1 MSQPPYSE
9 TPADQPDR
17 QESTRQFPQANE
29 PTRPIDSRPISP
41 GPTGHIPAPGQPVS
55 HPRSEPA
62 SAELPHGLYSGGEE
76 PFSHQAHQQSQQ
88 PDSHPWTQPAEPAAK
103 SQRNRRGIGFALFI
117 TAVLLAGL
125 LGGGAALGGQYLWDQ
140 WQQEDQQSLGTD
152 DRSGIEINT
161 PEEATAVAAAAD
173 RAAPSVVT
181 LAVGGQSGA
190 GSGSGI
196 ILDTEGHV
204 LTNTHVVTLG
214 GAESAPEIHVQLNDG
229 RSTTAELIG
238 TDPLSDLAVI
248 QLAETDN
255 LVPAELGS
263 SAALNVGDQTI
274 AIGAPL
280 QLEGTVTTGIISTLD
295 RTISVAASGVEGD
308 GLGIPE
314 DGRYQ
319 EFFGQ
324 GEDEEGDG
332 EDEGGP
338 QFQFPGQEAG
348 ESIYLS
354 VIQTDAAI
362 NQGNSGGALVD
373 INGEVIGV
381 NVAIATTGG
390 GLMGSESA
398 GSIGV
403 GFAVPIDYAARVAQD
418 IIEHGEASHGVLG
431 VHVAEADADPAVNEF
446 RVEIFGLEGEELEQ
460 RLADP
465 DAPEPSSPFS
475 LGGLVVHAVPG
486 SPAEEGGVQEGDI
499 IQEVEGRRID
509 DSINLTAIVREYA
522 AGDTI
527 TLTVLREGEQL
538 EIDVTLDPM

>member
-1 MSQPPYSE
+1 MSQPPYGES
-9 TPADQPDR
+9 PAEQP
-17 QESTRQFPQANE
+17 EAPE
-29 PTRPIDSRPISP
+29 PAQPSAQRPISP
-41 GPTGHIPAPGQPVS
+41 GPTAHIPAPGQPIS
-55 HPRSEPA
+55 HRQSEAA
-62 SAELPHGLYSGGEE
+62 STELPYGVYSGAPAGELSGHQPPLQPE
-76 PFSHQAHQQSQQ
+76 PR
-88 PDSHPWTQPAEPAAK
+88 P
-103 SQRNRRGIGFALFI
+103 QRTKRGIGAGAFI
-117 TAVLLAGL
+117 VAVLLAGL
-125 LGGGAALGGQYLWDQ
+125 LGGGAALGGQYLWNQ
-140 WQQEDQQSLGTD
+140 WQSEDQQTIGADT
-152 DRSGIEINT
+152 SGGIQINT
-161 PEEATAVAAAAD
+161 PEDATAVAAAAD

-181 LAVGGQSGA
+181 LAVGGESGA

-196 ILDTEGHV
+196 VLDNEGHV

-214 GAESAPEIHVQLNDG
+214 GAEPDPEIHVQLNDG

-248 QLAETDN
+248 QLADTEN

-263 SAALNVGDQTI
+263 SSGLNVGDQTI
-274 AIGAPL
+274 AIGSPL
-280 QLEGTVTTGIISTLD
+280 QLDGTVTTGIVSTLD
-295 RTISVAASGVEGD
+295 RTISVAASGAEGD

-324 GEDEEGDG
+324 TEEPEGEDEEDG
-332 EDEGGP
+332 PE
-338 QFQFPGQEAG
+338 FQLPGQEGG
-348 ESIYLS
+348 ESIYLN

-390 GLMGSESA
+390 GLMGSEGA

-403 GFAVPIDYAARVAQD
+403 GFAIPIDYAARVAQD
-418 IIEHGEASHGVLG
+418 IIDHGEASHGVLG
-431 VHVAEADADPAVNEF
+431 VHVAEADADPAVNDF

-460 RLADP
+460 RLEGQDVP
-465 DAPEPSSPFS
+465 QPSSPFS

-486 SPAEEGGVQEGDI
+486 SPAEQGGVQEGDI

-509 DSINLTAIVREYA
+509 DSVNLTAIVREYA

-527 TLTVLREGEQL
+527 TLTVLRDEEQL